1 MPAMLPAVQYMPKQ
15 FHLLPHEDYFRQGSR
30 KCRSTGAAL
39 LGNGRP
45 NWGNDPSREK
55 ERNMRNE
62 KKKRGKEEEKKKEG
76 DDKIFLQIIK

>member
-1 MPAMLPAVQYMPKQ
+1 MLPAVQYMPKQ

-62 KKKRGKEEEKKKEG
+62 KKKRGKEEEEEKKKEG